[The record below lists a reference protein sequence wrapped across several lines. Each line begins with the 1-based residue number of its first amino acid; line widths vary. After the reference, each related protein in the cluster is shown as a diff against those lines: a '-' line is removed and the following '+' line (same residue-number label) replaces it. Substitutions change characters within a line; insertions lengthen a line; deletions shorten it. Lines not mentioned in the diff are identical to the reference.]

1 MEQQFLQVVLA
12 VSNARMRKKKQ
23 QILFQTP
30 SRILI
35 EILMDRMHNID
46 KVVEVDYH
54 LVEFDDVRY
63 HIQSSL
69 SDPQYMEIS
78 ISIPSLPRETAFP
91 TGFPLGAIEAVKGA
105 YGYVMQIIDPP
116 EEGFHLT
123 LNIDLSKFPSNEE
136 TRILLITKIASLRAI
151 VLGAPM
157 RDILKNLTSKAIVPD
172 GNQVISLMQR
182 PKENLFIIPLPDK
195 VVVVVPVHFKDSIDA
210 VIATSFLQQFMEAR
224 RSSGLNKAPPCVWS
238 ATPPL
243 EMKEAP
249 FYTLGANAGFVS
261 FVIFPHHVEGSKVD
275 RIVWTLLSFHAYINH
290 HIKCSKCFM
299 HTVMRRGVEK
309 LIQALNQTKLHVGE
323 EKKTTQGLGCVRKL
337 WTRSNPQSL
346 KKVGGYHMRQVT
358 KVSVPIQLQR
368 TKQYRRQRIPWRCLK
383 APKIYSLKKYAR

>member
-1 MEQQFLQVVLA
+1 
-12 VSNARMRKKKQ
+12 
-23 QILFQTP
+23 
-30 SRILI
+30 
-35 EILMDRMHNID
+35 MDRMHSID
-46 KVVEVDYH
+46 KVMEVDYH

-63 HIQSSL
+63 HIQSSI

-78 ISIPSLPRETAFP
+78 ISVPSLPRETVFP
-91 TGFPLGAIEAVKGA
+91 TELPIGAIEAVKGA
-105 YGYVMQIIDPP
+105 YGYVIQIIDPP

-123 LNIDLSKFPSNEE
+123 LNLDLSKFPSDEE
-136 TRILLITKIASLRAI
+136 TQIQLIRKIASLRAV

-157 RDILKNLTSKAIVPD
+157 REILKNLTSKVIVPD

-182 PKENLFIIPLPDK
+182 PKENLFLIPLPDK
-195 VVVVVPVHFKDSIDA
+195 VIVVVPVHFKDSIDA

-224 RSSGLNKAPPCVWS
+224 RSSRLNKAPPCVWS

-249 FYTLGANAGFVS
+249 FHTFGANAGFVS
-261 FVIFPHHVEGSKVD
+261 FVIFPHHVEGSKLD

-309 LIQALNQTKLHVGE
+309 LIQALNETKLHARE

-337 WTRSNPQSL
+337 WRRQNPQSP
-346 KKVGGYHMRQVT
+346 KKGGGYHIRQVS
-358 KVSVPIQLQR
+358 KVSVPIHLQR

-383 APKIYSLKKYAR
+383 VPKIYSLRNHAR